1 MIGGYMTFQGI
12 DGKASYRETA
22 VAEAL
27 PVVME
32 PGDDRREMPQGVQP
46 AVRDADHPIAAD
58 LPAEWPALLGYN
70 RFAPKPDATVVATV
84 GADPLIVAG
93 RFGSGRSVAFA
104 SIAAR
109 IGPRH
114 PSSSGRATP
123 SSGAKS
129 PRGSRET
136 EMVALNIMRWGRH
149 DAAKT
154 MVALHGITANGGAM
168 TEPAR
173 LLAER
178 GWQVLAPDMRGHG
191 ESGRGDGDFS
201 FASLLGDLTENVPA
215 EPDLLLGHS
224 FGGTL
229 AQLAVLGG
237 ILRPKAL
244 LLEDPVSHFADKA
257 TPKAMLD
264 WDEANLPRDIGGL
277 RQLNPGWSS
286 RDAAWKLVSLE
297 QFASTMRAPPSA
309 ATRPGICA
317 TAPPSWR

>member
-1 MIGGYMTFQGI
+1 
-12 DGKASYRETA
+12 
-22 VAEAL
+22 
-27 PVVME
+27 
-32 PGDDRREMPQGVQP
+32 
-46 AVRDADHPIAAD
+46 
-58 LPAEWPALLGYN
+58 
-70 RFAPKPDATVVATV
+70 
-84 GADPLIVAG
+84 
-93 RFGSGRSVAFA
+93 
-104 SIAAR
+104 
-109 IGPRH
+109 
-114 PSSSGRATP
+114 
-123 SSGAKS
+123 
-129 PRGSRET
+129 
-136 EMVALNIMRWGRH
+136 MVALNMMRWGRH

-201 FASLLGDLTENVPA
+201 FASLLADLTENVPA

-244 LLEDPVSHFADKA
+244 LLEDPVSHFANKA

-264 WDEANLPRDIGGL
+264 WDEANLPRDIDGL
-277 RQLNPGWSS
+277 RQLNPGWSR

-297 QFASTMRAPPSA
+297 QIRFDDARAAFSGNAPWDLRDR
-309 ATRPGICA
+309 ATELVAKLPTVWVLPEVSRFVPDDDVARLRRDAGARAVAVVPGAGHSIHRDA
-317 TAPPSWR
+317 TAAFVDIVERVGADTWFDR